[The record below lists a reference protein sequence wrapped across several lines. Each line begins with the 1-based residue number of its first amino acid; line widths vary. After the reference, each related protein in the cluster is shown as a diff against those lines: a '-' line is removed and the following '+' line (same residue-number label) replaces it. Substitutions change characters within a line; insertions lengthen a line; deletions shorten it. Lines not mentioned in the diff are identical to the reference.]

1 MADRDR
7 QAVSSPPRAPLIPGA
22 EAAPSFVLVGEHFA
36 AALAWLFAGSVGLIV
51 VAPLLAA
58 GGYLV
63 PHVIA
68 VTHCFTLG
76 WITTSIFGALYQIYP
91 VALGVPAKSE
101 RVGHATFAALQLGT
115 LTLVAGTWWWRPV
128 LLAAAWVLL
137 LAAVGGMSWNLLP
150 ARRRATRGRRLGA
163 YVTAGHSAL
172 GLAMFVV
179 FARIGMELG
188 WWRVDRMAVIAAHA
202 HLAVVGFATLTIV
215 GVGGRLLPMFL
226 LSHHAEEWKGRWI
239 GPLLGGG
246 VLVYAAARLARLH
259 TGELAGAAL
268 MTIGVLVYL
277 ALVAHY
283 VHRRTRRALDPGLS
297 LVLVALGCL
306 FLATLFGDALA
317 WRHTPSLRLDAA
329 YAVLGILGWVTLFA
343 VGIYHKIVPFLTW
356 LHRFSARVGEP
367 DVPRVADLLHLPLA
381 WTCGGLLAA
390 GTLGLT
396 GMVATGRGAG
406 ARWAAVVIAL
416 GSAAA
421 CLQFA
426 RVAVGHPR
434 RAA

>member
-1 MADRDR
+1 M
-7 QAVSSPPRAPLIPGA
+7 PGT

-36 AALAWLFAGSVGLIV
+36 AALIWLLTGSVGLIA

-91 VALGVPAKSE
+91 VALGVPANSE
-101 RVGHATFAALQLGT
+101 RVGHATFVVLQLGT
-115 LTLVAGTWWWRPV
+115 LLLVAGTWWWRPW

-137 LAAVGGMSWNLLP
+137 FAAVGGMSWNLLP

-226 LSHHAEEWKGRWI
+226 LSHHAEEWNDRWI

-246 VLVYAAARLARLH
+246 VVVYAAARLADLRA
-259 TGELAGAAL
+259 GELTGAAL
-268 MTIGVLVYL
+268 MTAGVLVYL
-277 ALVAHY
+277 ALVARY
-283 VHRRTRRALDPGLS
+283 LHRRSRRALDPGLS
-297 LVLVALGCL
+297 LVVAAFVGLCLATALG
-306 FLATLFGDALA
+306 DVLA

-343 VGIYHKIVPFLTW
+343 AGIYHKIVPFLTW
-356 LHRFSARVGEP
+356 LHRYSARVGEP

-381 WTCGGLLAA
+381 WMCGALLAT
-390 GTLGLT
+390 GT
-396 GMVATGRGAG
+396 VALAVTVAAANGAG
-406 ARWAAVVIAL
+406 ARGAAVVVAL
-416 GSAAA
+416 GAAAA

-434 RAA
+434 RGT